1 MVRQRDPTPEGLPLE
16 IYAFANTVVWEDYEA
31 IQSDI
36 FDHVLSI
43 LPEFDLRLFQAPTG
57 RDMRGLTATSRGE
70 VRNTPEG

>member
-1 MVRQRDPTPEGLPLE
+1 M
-16 IYAFANTVVWEDYEA
+16 A

-57 RDMRGLTATSRGE
+57 RDMRGLTEKIGGE
-70 VRNTPEG
+70 AR